1 MPSAIFIGCSTVV
14 GGEREGGV
22 ASVLFCIYKL
32 KICSRPKRGRRC
44 RLPSDNVGPG
54 AAFSCNILLLT
65 FWQSLLML
73 FVLAVVVLQLMLL
86 LLLCRNTVSGCA
98 ALVNVR
104 PFCICISISITIY
117 NLQRQPSIGRPP
129 KADTPPLPRRP
140 FALPLLCAT
149 LPTAVCCLAAISEL

>member
-1 MPSAIFIGCSTVV
+1 M
-14 GGEREGGV
+14 GV

-73 FVLAVVVLQLMLL
+73 FVRVVVVLQLMLL

-140 FALPLLCAT
+140 FLCLSFVLLCR
-149 LPTAVCCLAAISEL
+149 PPFAVWPRLASYKSTNVAAF

>member
-1 MPSAIFIGCSTVV
+1 M
-14 GGEREGGV
+14 GGERGVGV

-44 RLPSDNVGPG
+44 RLPSDNDGPG

-73 FVLAVVVLQLMLL
+73 FVRVVVVLLL
-86 LLLCRNTVSGCA
+86 LLLLVLLVLLLCRNTVSGCA

-129 KADTPPLPRRP
+129 TADTPPPPLVCLSFVLLCRPP
-140 FALPLLCAT
+140 FAVWPR
-149 LPTAVCCLAAISEL
+149 LASYKSTNVAAF

>member
-1 MPSAIFIGCSTVV
+1 M
-14 GGEREGGV
+14 GV

-73 FVLAVVVLQLMLL
+73 FVLAVVVLLLLLLLVLLL

-129 KADTPPLPRRP
+129 KADTPPSTLCPFLRLSFVLLCRPP
-140 FALPLLCAT
+140 FAVWPR
-149 LPTAVCCLAAISEL
+149 LASYKSTNVAAF